1 MLSSPIIPRSSAQ
14 QAQHQQAL
22 REDKA
27 ELPEH
32 PISLCP
38 IPSHPTPSCCILSYP
53 IPSHST
59 PSRPNSSHPISSHLI
74 PSCCVLSYPIPSHPM
89 ELTSFTRSC
98 SSARLTLSR
107 GRTRLSS
114 CHQGQCR
121 TAWKT
126 TTFFWMQRTAR
137 RCTCGYHSSP
147 DPVQQPKHTPWWTR
161 GIPKPWDGYLQPL
174 ELLTAEEALAGCLE
188 EDQLLSYQLVTLLLQ
203 PGENTCLQEH
213 LCKERAMCTPGAAQ
227 PWH

>member
-1 MLSSPIIPRSSAQ
+1 MS
-14 QAQHQQAL
+14 
-22 REDKA
+22 
-27 ELPEH
+27 H
-32 PISLCP
+32 PIPPYPILLHPILSHPIPPHPIPTHLIPSHPTSSHPVVSYLIPSHP
-38 IPSHPTPSCCILSYP
+38 IPSHP
-53 IPSHST
+53 
-59 PSRPNSSHPISSHLI
+59 
-74 PSCCVLSYPIPSHPM
+74 V